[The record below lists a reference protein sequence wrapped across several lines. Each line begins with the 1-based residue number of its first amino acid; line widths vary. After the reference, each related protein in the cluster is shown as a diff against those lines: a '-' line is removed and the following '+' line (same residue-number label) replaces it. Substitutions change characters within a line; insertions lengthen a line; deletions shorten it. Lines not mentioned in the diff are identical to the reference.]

1 MSTKFSVGMVV
12 IKGSD
17 AAAGNDSNGDD
28 SADGLIVTTMSVM
41 VVAVWR
47 W

>member
-1 MSTKFSVGMVV
+1 MV

-17 AAAGNDSNGDD
+17 AAAAAGNDSNGDD
-28 SADGLIVTTMSVM
+28 SADGLMVTTMSVM
-41 VVAVWR
+41 AVAVWR